1 MAKKK
6 RQFVAKKLLK
16 QAAPKQTKGSRVE
29 AAPESGRRERNK
41 QEKRDRII
49 AAAKELF
56 ASKGFADTTTQE
68 IAEKADIGTGTLFLY
83 AKSKEDL
90 LVMVFSGD
98 MLEQAQ
104 NAFKHLPASA
114 SLLDKLMLIFGSMIE
129 YHDQDK
135 ELTRPL
141 LKEVSVRADGS
152 PSEDLARLMRG
163 IYKGIGDVIIA
174 GQTAGDIRPAVDPL
188 MAAEALFGI
197 YYLSLL
203 NWISGASTKARL
215 LKRLRVK
222 LTIGVEG
229 LIDPTK
235 VSRTSPAR
243 KTTRKG

>member
-1 MAKKK
+1 MAKKLVQ
-6 RQFVAKKLLK
+6 RAVDK
-16 QAAPKQTKGSRVE
+16 QAKVSRVE
-29 AAPESGRRERNK
+29 TAPESGRRERNK
-41 QEKRDRII
+41 QEKRKRII

-56 ASKGFADTTTQE
+56 ASKGFVETTTQE

-83 AKSKEDL
+83 AKSKEEL

-104 NAFKHLPASA
+104 NAFRHLPASA

-129 YHDQDK
+129 YHDQDR

-141 LKEVSVRADGS
+141 LKEVSVRTDGT

-174 GQTAGDIRPAVDPL
+174 GQAAGDIRPGVDPL

-203 NWISGASTKARL
+203 NWISGVGSKARL
-215 LKRLRVK
+215 LKRLRIK
-222 LTIGVEG
+222 LAIGVEG
-229 LIDPTK
+229 LIDPAK
-235 VSRTSPAR
+235 ALRPSHAR

>member
-1 MAKKK
+1 MT
-6 RQFVAKKLLK
+6 RPGSDRRG
-16 QAAPKQTKGSRVE
+16 APSWRTIT
-29 AAPESGRRERNK
+29 APESRRPVY
-41 QEKRDRII
+41 I
-49 AAAKELF
+49 AAL
-56 ASKGFADTTTQE
+56 
-68 IAEKADIGTGTLFLY
+68 
-83 AKSKEDL
+83 
-90 LVMVFSGD
+90 
-98 MLEQAQ
+98 
-104 NAFKHLPASA
+104 
-114 SLLDKLMLIFGSMIE
+114 
-129 YHDQDK
+129 
-135 ELTRPL
+135 
-141 LKEVSVRADGS
+141 
-152 PSEDLARLMRG
+152 
-163 IYKGIGDVIIA
+163 VIIA

>member
-1 MAKKK
+1 MAKNL
-6 RQFVAKKLLK
+6 AKKP
-16 QAAPKQTKGSRVE
+16 ASKQTKDSRVE
-29 AAPESGRRERNK
+29 TTPETGRRERNK

-56 ASKGFADTTTQE
+56 ATKGFADTTTQE

-83 AKSKEDL
+83 AKSKEEL

-98 MLEQAQ
+98 MLEEAQ
-104 NAFKHLPASA
+104 NAFRHLPPSA
-114 SLLDKLMLIFGSMIE
+114 ALLDKLMLVFNSMIE
-129 YHDQDK
+129 YHDQDR

-141 LKEVSVRADGS
+141 LKEVSVRADGT

-174 GQTAGDIRPAVDPL
+174 GQAAGDIRQSVDPL

-203 NWISGASTKARL
+203 NWISGVGSKARL
-215 LKRLRVK
+215 LKRLRIK
-222 LTIGVEG
+222 LAIGVEG
-229 LIDPTK
+229 LIDQAK
-235 VSRTSPAR
+235 ASRPSPAKKTSR
-243 KTTRKG
+243 KA

>member
-1 MAKKK
+1 M
-6 RQFVAKKLLK
+6 AKKLLK
-16 QAAPKQTKGSRVE
+16 QAASKQPKVPHVE
-29 AAPESGRRERNK
+29 AAPESGRRARNK

-114 SLLDKLMLIFGSMIE
+114 SLVDKLILIFGSMIE
-129 YHDQDK
+129 YHDQDR

-174 GQTAGDIRPAVDPL
+174 GQAAGDIRASVDPL

-203 NWISGASTKARL
+203 NWISGVGSKARL
-215 LKRLRVK
+215 LKRLRIK
-222 LTIGVEG
+222 LAIGVEG
-229 LIDPTK
+229 LIEPAK
-235 VSRTSPAR
+235 APRPSLAR
-243 KTTRKG
+243 KATRKA